1 MLDNSIV
8 LSTKSLTKDEVLSF
22 FKQVT
27 DVFPRLL
34 DLDIANAYAEKLS
47 DNACFVTACYCG
59 RIIGMIAYYMNIRP
73 LCYLS
78 CVCVQSNW
86 CRYGIFSKM
95 LSLVE
100 SIAKNN
106 MYTLIKL
113 EVSVE
118 NVVAQQVYM
127 KKGFVLGGR
136 TSKGLYMEK
145 NI

>member
-1 MLDNSIV
+1 MLGDDIV
-8 LSTKSLTKDEVLSF
+8 LSTRSLTKKELLLF
-22 FKQVT
+22 FEQVT

-34 DLDIANAYAEKLS
+34 DIGVANVYAEKLS
-47 DNACFVTACYCG
+47 NNAYFVTAYHCG
-59 RIIGMIAYYMNIRP
+59 HIIGMIAYYMNIRP

-78 CVCVQSNW
+78 CVCVQSD
-86 CRYGIFSKM
+86 CCGSGIFSKM

-100 SIAKNN
+100 SIAKDN

-113 EVSVE
+113 EVSIE
-118 NVVAQQVYM
+118 NVIAQQVYL

-136 TSKGLYMEK
+136 TSKGVYMEK